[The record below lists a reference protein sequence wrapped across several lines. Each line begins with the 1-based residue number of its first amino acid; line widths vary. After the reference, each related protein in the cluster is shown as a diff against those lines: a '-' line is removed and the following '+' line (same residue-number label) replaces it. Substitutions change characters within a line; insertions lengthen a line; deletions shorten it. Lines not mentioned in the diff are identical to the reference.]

1 MHIPFAA
8 ATAAA
13 AAAATA
19 ALASE
24 LPLKI
29 DIYNGRV
36 AIQWG
41 EALEFDSSSSALQSG
56 DVVIRR
62 CDDGA
67 RGRGAFVCRPG
78 GLQRGKFLGTYTG
91 EILGFRDYESRYA
104 ALHREPEYVMRI
116 DSDCFVDASAIA
128 AETGAEPEFHPA
140 FINHATG
147 SACNV
152 VRRCASRR
160 PPVVELFT
168 NEAISEGTELLMDY
182 GRDFWRG
189 REAVE
194 LPVP

>member
-1 MHIPFAA
+1 
-8 ATAAA
+8 
-13 AAAATA
+13 
-19 ALASE
+19 
-24 LPLKI
+24 
-29 DIYNGRV
+29 
-36 AIQWG
+36 
-41 EALEFDSSSSALQSG
+41 
-56 DVVIRR
+56 
-62 CDDGA
+62 
-67 RGRGAFVCRPG
+67 
-78 GLQRGKFLGTYTG
+78 
-91 EILGFRDYESRYA
+91 
-104 ALHREPEYVMRI
+104 MRI